1 MNLLKLALAS
11 LRSRRLGVAL
21 TVLVIT
27 LSVTLL
33 LGVERIREQA
43 HEGFAST
50 VSGTDLIVGARS
62 GPVNLL
68 LYSIFHIGDAT
79 NNVSW
84 KSYQELAAMPEVKW
98 AVPLS
103 LGDSYQGYRVVGT
116 STGFFE
122 HYHYGARH
130 ALSFAQGHAFDDL
143 YDAVI
148 GADVAAA
155 LGRHVGDAIVLAHGT
170 GRISL
175 ATHADKPFRIAGIL
189 RRTGTPVDASVLV
202 SLQAIEAI
210 HVDWQS
216 GVHRPGHAV
225 SAGQTRQME
234 LVLDNITAFMLGLN
248 SRIATFSVQRRINE
262 YPDEPMLAI
271 MPGVALQQLWATLGT
286 AEAALRMIASL
297 VVLLG
302 LVSMTALLISTLQER
317 RREMAILRAVG
328 ARPRDIAWLLLFEAC
343 VVTVVSCVLAVSTVS
358 LASWLGRGWVLDQFG
373 LAINRV
379 MPSEMEWLWLGCVC
393 IAGLLAGIVP
403 AWLAYRRT
411 LADGLAPES

>member
-1 MNLLKLALAS
+1 MLKLALAS

-33 LGVERIREQA
+33 LGVERIRTQA

-68 LYSIFHIGDAT
+68 LYSVFHIGDAT

-84 KSYQELAAMPEVKW
+84 KSYQDLSAMPEVKW

-103 LGDSYQGYRVVGT
+103 LGDSYRGYRVVGT

-122 HYHYGARH
+122 HYHYGAKH
-130 ALSFAQGHAFDDL
+130 PLAFAQGRAFDDL

-155 LGRHVGDAIVLAHGT
+155 LECHLGDEIVLTHGT

-175 ATHADKPFRIAGIL
+175 ATHADKPFRIVGIL
-189 RRTGTPVDASVLV
+189 HRTGTPVDSSVLV

-210 HVDWQS
+210 HIDWHS
-216 GVHRPGHAV
+216 GVRLRGQHV
-225 SAGQTRQME
+225 SAAQARAMDLTP
-234 LVLDNITAFMLGLN
+234 DTITAFMLGLKT
-248 SRIATFSVQRRINE
+248 RIATFSVQRRINE
-262 YPDEPMLAI
+262 YPKEAMLAI
-271 MPGVALQQLWATLGT
+271 MPGVTLQQLWGTLGT
-286 AEAALRMIASL
+286 AEGALRMIASL

-302 LVSMTALLISTLQER
+302 LVSMVALLVATLQER

-328 ARPRDIAWLLLFEAC
+328 ARPRDIAWLLLFEAGL
-343 VVTVVSCVLAVSTVS
+343 VTVVSCALALSVVTA
-358 LASWLGRGWVLDQFG
+358 ASWLARGWVLDHFG

-379 MPSEMEWLWLGCVC
+379 APSAVEWGWLGCVLL
-393 IAGLLAGIVP
+393 AGVLAGIVP
-403 AWLAYRRT
+403 ALLAYRRT
-411 LADGLAPES
+411 LADGLSPEL